1 MYRLHCSNGR
11 CSVKVNGELSD
22 SFNVSSGLKRGCS
35 LSPMLF
41 NLYLN
46 DLAVKLKSLRCG
58 IDIDGEV
65 VPINLYA
72 DDIVIIAENERC
84 RPFLVQNT

>member
-1 MYRLHCSNGR
+1 
-11 CSVKVNGELSD
+11 
-22 SFNVSSGLKRGCS
+22 
-35 LSPMLF
+35 MLF

-65 VPINLYA
+65 VPINLYV

-84 RPFLVQNT
+84 RPFLVQNI